1 MARYDAYS
9 PEIIAFAR
17 EYGPQHTVEETAA
30 AITERFGRKVTYRQ
44 AGAMF
49 KNHRIHAA
57 PRKGRPGKTKYPD
70 GMGDYIRE
78 IAKGRTK
85 YEIADLV
92 NEKYGPGTIT
102 PASVHAYKK
111 NHKITTGLTGHFRKG
126 QVPHNKGTHPPT
138 KGRMAETQ
146 FKPGSMPHNWRPVG
160 SERINADG
168 YVEVKI
174 REPKTW
180 KAKHRLIWEEH
191 YGPVPANHVVIFKDG
206 DKLNLDI
213 NNLALV
219 SRSVHA
225 RMNQLGIQHPGA
237 DVFDT
242 AVAVAELAS
251 ETGKLKRR
259 RKRHG

>member
-1 MARYDAYS
+1 MAKHDAYS

-30 AITERFGRKVTYRQ
+30 AITERFGRKVTYQQ
-44 AGAMF
+44 ASAMF

-126 QVPHNKGTHPPT
+126 QVPHN
-138 KGRMAETQ
+138 
-146 FKPGSMPHNWRPVG
+146 WRSVG

-174 REPKTW
+174 REPKTR

-213 NNLALV
+213 TNLALV

-225 RMNQLGIQHPGA
+225 RLNQLGIQHPGA

-242 AVAVAELAS
+242 AVAVAELAL